1 MAQFKPNPKSKTA
14 TKFKPIE
21 WQAPEYEFYKKT
33 PDWFWSIGIIAF
45 GLFLSAIF
53 LKNFL
58 FAILALVAGFSL
70 ALYGAKKPNI
80 ISFSADEK
88 GIRVRKRIYPYESL
102 DSFCVHYDPPHK
114 KELTIKSKKTFV
126 PIINLP
132 LGDADSEKTRDLLSR
147 FIKEEAI
154 EESPVSIIMRM
165 IKF

>member
-1 MAQFKPNPKSKTA
+1 MAKGNSKSKSPT
-14 TKFKPIE
+14 TPKPIE

-58 FAILALVAGFSL
+58 LAILALVAGFSL

-80 ISFSADEK
+80 ISFSASEK
-88 GIRVRKRIYPYESL
+88 GVRVGKRIYPYESL
-102 DSFCVHYDPPHK
+102 DSFCINYDPPHK

-126 PIINLP
+126 PILNLP
-132 LGDADSEKTRDLLSR
+132 LGDIDPVKIRDLLSR
-147 FIKEEAI
+147 FIKEEKI
-154 EESPVSIIMRM
+154 EESPISTIMKIIR
-165 IKF
+165 F